1 MMRAL
6 WTGASGMKAQQTNVD
21 TIANNIANVNTV
33 GYKSQSTQFKS
44 LLYQTLRSESTT
56 ANGEP
61 KPTTAQVGLGARV
74 ASTNTDFT
82 QGTMQATE
90 SPTALCITGEG
101 FFRVRGEDGEDYYTR
116 SGDFTWAI
124 DINNNRV
131 LATSKGQEVLDYNG
145 NPIILPEGASGD
157 SVSFGSDGAVAYKA
171 ADGTYVPTGQF
182 VALYQFSNAK
192 GLEKTGDS
200 LFQQTD
206 ASGVA
211 MAEENT
217 PGLKRSVIA
226 QGYLEASNVNVADEM
241 VNLIVAQRA
250 YELNSKAI
258 TTSDTMLEQANN
270 LKR

>member
-21 TIANNIANVNTV
+21 NIANNIANVNTV
-33 GYKSQSTQFKS
+33 GYKSQSVQFKS
-44 LLYQTLRSESTT
+44 LLYQTLRTATTT
-56 ANGEP
+56 ANGED
-61 KPTTAQVGLGARV
+61 KPTTAQVGLGVRV
-74 ASTNTDFT
+74 ASTNTNFT
-82 QGTMQATE
+82 QGTPQAND
-90 SPTALCITGEG
+90 SATALYISGDG
-101 FFRVRGEDGEDYYTR
+101 FFAVRGADLETYYTR

-124 DINNNRV
+124 DMNGNRV
-131 LATSKGQEVLDYNG
+131 LSTSKGQEVLDNAG
-145 NPIILPEGASGD
+145 NPIVLPEGASGD
-157 SVSFGSDGAVAYKA
+157 SVTFGSDGALAYKA
-171 ADGTYVPTGQF
+171 ADGTYILTGQS
-182 VALYQFSNAK
+182 VALYQFNNTR

-200 LFQQTD
+200 MFQESE
-206 ASGVA
+206 ASGPA
-211 MAEENT
+211 LNEQAT
-217 PGLKRSVIA
+217 AGIQRSVIS